1 MNNKFYNS
9 LFKDLKSYDKY
20 LKKHPLHELFGLNL
34 KTYGPIKKKIKKS
47 IYYSV
52 NPKLKVSYSVEL
64 DDMLPH
70 RYGQV
75 AVFDENEC
83 IAISGFWI
91 GNKLWV
97 GKYLELDNIIVLEKY
112 RSQGIGKLMFDFWRK
127 KQRNSNVT
135 CYPLIPTPIISVH
148 ISFFI
153 TRDMLPEDFI
163 L

>member
-1 MNNKFYNS
+1 M
-9 LFKDLKSYDKY
+9 LVRELVDKAEM
-20 LKKHPLHELFGLNL
+20 LEQLSVLNELYPNL
-34 KTYGPIKKKIKKS
+34 T
-47 IYYSV
+47 
-52 NPKLKVSYSVEL
+52 LDEYSVEL

-112 RSQGIGKLMFDFWRK
+112 RSQGIGKLMFDFLEK
-127 KQRNSNVT
+127 KAKEQQCNMLSLDSYTNNFSAHKFFYNEGYAPRGFHFIKLLNKDSILKT
-135 CYPLIPTPIISVH
+135 WALMIIHVSV
-148 ISFFI
+148 
-153 TRDMLPEDFI
+153 LQ
-163 L
+163 LL

>member
-1 MNNKFYNS
+1 M
-9 LFKDLKSYDKY
+9 LVRELVDKAEM
-20 LKKHPLHELFGLNL
+20 LEQLSVLNELYPNL
-34 KTYGPIKKKIKKS
+34 T
-47 IYYSV
+47 
-52 NPKLKVSYSVEL
+52 LDEYSVEL

-112 RSQGIGKLMFDFWRK
+112 RSQGIGKLMFDFLEK
-127 KQRNSNVT
+127 KAKEQQCNMLSLDSYTNNF
-135 CYPLIPTPIISVH
+135 SAH
-148 ISFFI
+148 KFFYNEGYAP
-153 TRDMLPEDFI
+153 RGFHFI
-163 L
+163 KLLNKDSIR